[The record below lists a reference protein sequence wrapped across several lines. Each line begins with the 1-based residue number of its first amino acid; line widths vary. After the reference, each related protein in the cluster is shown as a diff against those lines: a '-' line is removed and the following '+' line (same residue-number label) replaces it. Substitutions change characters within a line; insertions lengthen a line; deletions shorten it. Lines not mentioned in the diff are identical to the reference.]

1 MAHVFGFLIIPR
13 LWLFETNPKSN
24 QTKNLYFWQKDD
36 FFNDKSQ
43 ELEFQSHQQ
52 TWNIFKKNALFSCRN
67 FLFYDIISGSN
78 QIVDTS
84 LFMYRKQVKRKH

>member
-1 MAHVFGFLIIPR
+1 MAHVFGFLIIPC

-52 TWNIFKKNALFSCRN
+52 TWNIF
-67 FLFYDIISGSN
+67 
-78 QIVDTS
+78 
-84 LFMYRKQVKRKH
+84 